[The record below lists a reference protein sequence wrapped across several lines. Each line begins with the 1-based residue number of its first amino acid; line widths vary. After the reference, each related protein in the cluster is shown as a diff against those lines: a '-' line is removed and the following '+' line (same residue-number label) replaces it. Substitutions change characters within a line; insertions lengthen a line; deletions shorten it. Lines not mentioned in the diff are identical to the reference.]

1 MFENNSAPSTS
12 SLATPTLAAP
22 TLGDAYNANIR
33 PLAIRMVIACVTVAI
48 ALMIMVPSVS
58 KAADMVNL
66 NKANIEALQTLPD
79 IGEKRAKAIIS
90 YRKKNGSFKDK
101 KDLLNVPGIGE
112 KILSKISRKISVTG
126 GGLSLGSSS
135 KDSKKSTKTKS
146 TKKSSTEKST
156 TKKSSTD
163 SSSSKDKT
171 KSTKTKT
178 DSKKSKKSSTKSKT
192 DKKKS
197 GSSSKKKKK
206 KKSSS

>member
-1 MFENNSAPSTS
+1 MAVSHAPSS
-12 SLATPTLAAP
+12 AHGRMAPLLA
-22 TLGDAYNANIR
+22 GAYNAKIR
-33 PLAIRMVIACVTVAI
+33 PLVIRMVIACVTVAI

-58 KAADMVNL
+58 NAADMVNL
-66 NKANIEALQTLPD
+66 NKANLETLQTLPN

-112 KILSKISRKISVTG
+112 KILSKISRKVSVSG

-146 TKKSSTEKST
+146 SKTSTSKKSTS
-156 TKKSSTD
+156 KSSSD
-163 SSSSKDKT
+163 SSSSKDK
-171 KSTKTKT
+171 KSTKSKSKSKSKDSKT
-178 DSKKSKKSSTKSKT
+178 DSKKSKKSSSKTKS
-192 DKKKS
+192 KKKS

-206 KKSSS
+206 SSS